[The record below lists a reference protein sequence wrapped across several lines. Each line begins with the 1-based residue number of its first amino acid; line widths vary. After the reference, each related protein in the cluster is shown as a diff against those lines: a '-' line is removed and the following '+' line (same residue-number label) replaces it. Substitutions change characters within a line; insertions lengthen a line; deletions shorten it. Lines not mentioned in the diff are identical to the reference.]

1 MIWCFSLCRFSLN
14 SRRKYGEQTESIREC
29 ADRSW
34 GGKNSTKS
42 AICQFPSSESSWASL
57 STWWLVPSPQARV
70 TSVSCSN
77 WTSSSTRMKNDWGKF
92 SFDMTSF
99 SSFFE
104 GFSFKVHIY
113 LMMIV
118 PLQQKFFIGGHF
130 YFSSAPGPD
139 PNGQLSLE
147 LPFRWASGDLCT
159 IKLDIS
165 SQPGPGGGWILDSLL
180 WKEAANWQTIFYT
193 SGIRPPRLQG

>member
-1 MIWCFSLCRFSLN
+1 MIWCFSLCQFSLN

-42 AICQFPSSESSWASL
+42 AICQFPSSESSSASL

-77 WTSSSTRMKNDWGKF
+77 WTSSSTRMKNDWGEF

-118 PLQQKFFIGGHF
+118 PLQQKFFIWSHF
-130 YFSSAPGPD
+130 DFSSATDPD
-139 PNGQLSLE
+139 PNGQLSFFSWSSGE
-147 LPFRWASGDLCT
+147 LFSV
-159 IKLDIS
+159 KLYIS
-165 SQPGPGGGWILDSLL
+165 SQPGPGGG
-180 WKEAANWQTIFYT
+180 
-193 SGIRPPRLQG
+193 